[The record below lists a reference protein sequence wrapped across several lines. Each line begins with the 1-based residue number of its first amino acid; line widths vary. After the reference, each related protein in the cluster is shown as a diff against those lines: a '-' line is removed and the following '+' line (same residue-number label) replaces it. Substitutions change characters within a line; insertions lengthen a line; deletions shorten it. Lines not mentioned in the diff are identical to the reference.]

1 MERRSS
7 RDVSDDADSLD
18 SLAESSIALARA
30 AFFAPFLPPL
40 ARLLF
45 FDMSRVLMLW
55 RVPAISWAV
64 LIPRR
69 VARLMRGFDA
79 RLIRLKRLM
88 VPTFVT
94 RLYRPS
100 SSSASPLAC
109 MICACARRVWRTRDG
124 YATGAHRRWAYG

>member
-7 RDVSDDADSLD
+7 RDASDDAAD

-45 FDMSRVLMLW
+45 FKSRVLW
-55 RVPAISWAV
+55 RVPATSRAV

-69 VARLMRGFDA
+69 VARLTRGFDA
-79 RLIRLKRLM
+79 RLIRVKRLM
-88 VPTFVT
+88 VPTFVM

-109 MICACARRVWRTRDG
+109 MICACARREWRTRDG